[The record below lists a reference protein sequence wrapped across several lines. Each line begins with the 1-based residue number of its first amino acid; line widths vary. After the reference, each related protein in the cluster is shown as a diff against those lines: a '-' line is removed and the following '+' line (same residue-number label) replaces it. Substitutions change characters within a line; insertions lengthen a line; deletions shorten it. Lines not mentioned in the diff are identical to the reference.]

1 MAKQLSKSNRS
12 LEFNQAIISLAVVE
26 YTVIKTSIPVRY
38 YHIFQC
44 QISDP
49 TVHVCS
55 FSFLFQLEGRKISS
69 SQFLKVLS
77 TLRVWEICSP
87 DVNAAIEVGKCV
99 H

>member
-38 YHIFQC
+38 YHLFQC
-44 QISDP
+44 QISD
-49 TVHVCS
+49 

-77 TLRVWEICSP
+77 TLRVWEICAP
-87 DVNAAIEVGKCV
+87 DINAAIEVGECV